1 MTPLPEQSPPAVA
14 SDILPAKDTAGLSLM
29 AANRGEIALRIIRAG
44 RELNMNCVAIYSFED
59 RLSMHRTRADQAYQ
73 IGSPQTHTPVGA
85 YLAIDDIIEV
95 AKKRNI
101 AAIHPGYGFLSEN
114 PVFARKVTEAGIAF
128 VGPSAAVIEEC
139 GDKTRARAMAIAAGV
154 PVVPGSDGA
163 VPTVAAAVEFAETY
177 GLPIIIKAANGGG
190 GRGMRVV
197 RDMEELPMLFE
208 RARSESLAA
217 FGDDTL
223 FIEKLVERPRHIE
236 VQILAD
242 SHGNVIHLFERDCS
256 VQRRHQKVVEYGPS
270 FLPVDVRQKL
280 LDDAVKLAKQV
291 GYVNAGTVEFLVDK
305 NNVHYFIEINPRVQ
319 VEHCVTEEITGVD
332 IVASQIQ
339 IALGKSL
346 PELGLTQEAIV
357 LRGFAIQCRITAED
371 PAQNFQP
378 DSGRISMYR
387 SPGGKISPPGFCIHR
402 LPGNGIRLDGGP
414 ANAGSVI
421 SPHYDS
427 LLVKCIAV
435 GRDYAASRRKM
446 LAALSEFRIRGI
458 KNNIN
463 WLIKLLQHRTF
474 AAGGQIWTT
483 FIDDTPELFE
493 DFDHENKCGQQL
505 MRYLGEL
512 IVNGPQVPGQNGYP
526 ELKTEAVVPTLTN
539 GPADAST
546 VPQTK
551 GWRNVLLEQGVEAFC
566 RAVREHPSILVTDT
580 TWRDAHQSI
589 LATRVRTVDIVKIA
603 PLTSHALANCFSLET
618 WGGATFDV
626 ALRFLKECPWDRLDQ
641 MRKLV
646 PNVPFQM
653 LLRGAN
659 AVGYTAYP
667 DHVVYEFCE
676 MAVKHGMDIFRV
688 FDSLN
693 YVDNLKLGI
702 DAVKKAGGVVE
713 AAISYTGDV
722 SDLTKERYNLEYY
735 LDLTDKLVADGIHIL
750 CIKDMAGL
758 LKPKAAKM
766 LIGGIREKYPDLVI
780 HLHTHDTAGTGI
792 ATYIAAVEAGVDVV
806 DCAVDSLS
814 GQTSQPSMGAFV
826 ASVPGTGISG
836 DDVQTLSSYWEQ
848 IRLLYSPFESPMP
861 PSDSSIYTTE
871 MPGGQYTN
879 LQFQSRQL
887 GLGEEWSKIKKAYAE
902 ANRLCGGITKV
913 TPSSKVVGDFAQFMV
928 AQKLDEAA
936 VLERA
941 EKLNFPSSVVEYFQG
956 ALGQPP
962 YGFHEE
968 LRQKVLSAKGLQP
981 IEGRPGAS
989 MEPINMVNLKTSLK
1003 EKFGQIRDVDV
1014 SADELNRIV
1023 LVKRD
1028 IKVLSAAL
1036 YPKVFEE
1043 YRHAIDL
1050 FGTIEHIPTQYFLRP
1065 MKVGEEFTFQADEHT
1080 NPMIVKFVAVGPL
1093 DELTL
1098 RRDVFFTI
1106 DGEARV
1112 IDIPDK
1118 DSEHTA
1124 KATSIIRPKADAK
1137 SRHDC
1142 GAPMAGLV
1150 VDVSVKEGQVV
1161 KLGQPIA
1168 VLSAMKMETIVSSPM
1183 DGVVSGVFV
1192 KQGDYVAAMD
1202 LIAQVADA

>member
-1 MTPLPEQSPPAVA
+1 MTPLPDQSPSAVA
-14 SDILPAKDTAGLSLM
+14 SVIIPAKDTAGLSLL

-73 IGSPQTHTPVGA
+73 IGSPHTHSPVGA

-128 VGPSAAVIEEC
+128 VGPSARVIEEC
-139 GDKTRARAMAIAAGV
+139 GDKTKARAMAIAAGV

-163 VPTVAAAVEFAETY
+163 VPNVTAAVEFAETY

-242 SHGNVIHLFERDCS
+242 SYGNVIHLFERDCS

-270 FLPVDVRQKL
+270 FLPVEVRQKL
-280 LDDAVKLAKQV
+280 LDDAVKLAKKV

-305 NNVHYFIEINPRVQ
+305 NDVHYFIEINPRVQ

-346 PELGLTQEAIV
+346 AELGLTQELII

-387 SPGGKISPPGFCIHR
+387 SPG
-402 LPGNGIRLDGGP
+402 GNGIRLDGGP

-435 GRDYAASRRKM
+435 GRDYAAARRKM

-463 WLIKLLQHRTF
+463 WLIKLLQHKTF

-526 ELKTEAVVPTLTN
+526 ELKTEALVPALPN
-539 GPADAST
+539 GPADAT
-546 VPQTK
+546 TIPRTK
-551 GWRNVLLEQGVEAFC
+551 GWRNILVEQGVKAFC
-566 RAVREHPSILVTDT
+566 RAVREHPNILVTDT

-626 ALRFLKECPWDRLDQ
+626 SLRFLKECPWDRLDQ

-735 LDLTDKLVADGIHIL
+735 LDLTDKLVADGIDIL

-758 LKPKAAKM
+758 LKPRAAKM
-766 LIGGIREKYPDLVI
+766 LIGSIREKYPDLVI

-806 DCAVDSLS
+806 DCAVDSMS

-836 DDVQTLSSYWEQ
+836 DDVQTLSAYWEQ

-928 AQKLDEAA
+928 SQKLDEAA

-962 YGFHEE
+962 YGYNEE
-968 LRQKVLSAKGLQP
+968 LRQKVLNAKGLKP

-989 MEPINMVNLKTSLK
+989 MDPINMVNLKTSLK

-1014 SADELNRIV
+1014 
-1023 LVKRD
+1023 
-1028 IKVLSAAL
+1028 LSAAL

-1043 YRHAIDL
+1043 YRLATEM

-1124 KATSIIRPKADAK
+1124 KATSIVRPKADAK

-1183 DGVVSGVFV
+1183 DGVVSSVFV

-1202 LIAQVADA
+1202 LIAQVADV